1 MVSCVHQRLL
11 FCFVDDGFLKVRRK
25 VLDEDVVAGGVPASD
40 DTSVDPSVAAFAM
53 GSFHGAANSP
63 TAPSSSR

>member
-1 MVSCVHQRLL
+1 MAC
-11 FCFVDDGFLKVRRK
+11 FLKVRRK
-25 VLDEDVVAGGVPASD
+25 VLEEDVVAGGVPASD

-63 TAPSSSR
+63 TVPTSSR